1 MKIMVSEQFQCFMAS
16 LGVDL
21 NSLLEAAG
29 INKVVWQEQLML
41 SDVEYWQLM
50 NEFDNQLTDEMILS
64 LGNITNINTFMP
76 SFFAALAAKNGEQAI
91 ARMATYKSLAGPVH
105 LEIVTKPDIVNIH
118 ILGNSLGVELPRF
131 TIMTEQL
138 LLISLLRVGTG
149 KLIKPISVGSK
160 YPYGDQIDAVMGIR
174 PQQLADN
181 CIQFQVTDLQRAFIS
196 ANNSMWAFL
205 QPGLDQQKLAIEHN
219 QSLLATV
226 QALLLK
232 KIPSGSFS
240 IDEIATSLN
249 LSKRTL
255 QRHLSTLSTTF
266 NDEVQIARRTLVVP
280 LMKDQSLNLI
290 EISYLLGYSDPESFS
305 RAFKKWFHQ
314 RPSVYRQQ
322 SSGDVQKLTS
332 VAV

>member
-181 CIQFQVTDLQRAFIS
+181 CIQFQVTDLQRAIIS

-232 KIPSGSFS
+232 KIPSGSFL

-314 RPSVYRQQ
+314 SPSVYRQQ
-322 SSGDVQKLTS
+322 SLGMFKN
-332 VAV
+332 

>member
-1 MKIMVSEQFQCFMAS
+1 MVSEQFQCFMAS

-149 KLIKPISVGSK
+149 KLIKPISVDSK

-314 RPSVYRQQ
+314 SPSVYRQQ
-322 SSGDVQKLTS
+322 SLGMFKN
-332 VAV
+332 

>member
-118 ILGNSLGVELPRF
+118 ILENSLGVELPRF

-314 RPSVYRQQ
+314 SPSVYRQQ
-322 SSGDVQKLTS
+322 SLGMFKN
-332 VAV
+332 

>member
-149 KLIKPISVGSK
+149 KLIKPISIGSK

-314 RPSVYRQQ
+314 SPSVYRQQ
-322 SSGDVQKLTS
+322 SLGMFKN
-332 VAV
+332 

>member
-118 ILGNSLGVELPRF
+118 IFGNSLGVELPRF

-160 YPYGDQIDAVMGIR
+160 YPYGDQIDAVMSIR
-174 PQQLADN
+174 PQQLVDN

-290 EISYLLGYSDPESFS
+290 EISYLLGYSDPDSFS

-314 RPSVYRQQ
+314 SPSVYRQQ
-322 SSGDVQKLTS
+322 SLGMFKN
-332 VAV
+332 

>member
-314 RPSVYRQQ
+314 SPSVSRQQ
-322 SSGDVQKLTS
+322 SLGMFKN
-332 VAV
+332 

>member
-21 NSLLEAAG
+21 NTLLEAAG

-91 ARMATYKSLAGPVH
+91 ARMANYKSLAGPVH

-314 RPSVYRQQ
+314 SPSVYRQQ
-322 SSGDVQKLTS
+322 SLGMFKN
-332 VAV
+332 

>member
-1 MKIMVSEQFQCFMAS
+1 MVSEQFQCFMAS

-91 ARMATYKSLAGPVH
+91 ARMANYKSLAGPVH

-249 LSKRTL
+249 LSKRTV

-314 RPSVYRQQ
+314 SPSVYRQQ
-322 SSGDVQKLTS
+322 SLGMFKN
-332 VAV
+332 

>member
-290 EISYLLGYSDPESFS
+290 EISYLLGCSDPESFS

-314 RPSVYRQQ
+314 SPSVYRQQ
-322 SSGDVQKLTS
+322 SLGMFKN
-332 VAV
+332 

>member
-1 MKIMVSEQFQCFMAS
+1 MVSEQFQCFMAS

-314 RPSVYRQQ
+314 SPSVYRQQ
-322 SSGDVQKLTS
+322 SLGMFKN
-332 VAV
+332 

>member
-91 ARMATYKSLAGPVH
+91 ARMANYKSLAGPVH
-105 LEIVTKPDIVNIH
+105 LEIVTQLDIVNIH

-314 RPSVYRQQ
+314 SPSVYRQQ
-322 SSGDVQKLTS
+322 SLGMFKN
-332 VAV
+332 

>member
-91 ARMATYKSLAGPVH
+91 ARMANYKSLAGPVH

-266 NDEVQIARRTLVVP
+266 NDEVQITRRTLVVP

-314 RPSVYRQQ
+314 SPSVYRQQ
-322 SSGDVQKLTS
+322 SLGMFKN
-332 VAV
+332 

>member
-1 MKIMVSEQFQCFMAS
+1 VKIMVSEQFQCFMAS

-314 RPSVYRQQ
+314 SPSVYRQQ
-322 SSGDVQKLTS
+322 SLGMFKN
-332 VAV
+332 

>member
-41 SDVEYWQLM
+41 FDVEYWQLM

-322 SSGDVQKLTS
+322 SLGMFKN
-332 VAV
+332 

>member
-91 ARMATYKSLAGPVH
+91 ARMANYKSLAGPIH

-181 CIQFQVTDLQRAFIS
+181 CIQFQVTDLQRAIIS

-314 RPSVYRQQ
+314 SPSVYRQQ
-322 SSGDVQKLTS
+322 SLGMFKN
-332 VAV
+332 

>member
-91 ARMATYKSLAGPVH
+91 ARMANYKSLAGPVH

-314 RPSVYRQQ
+314 SPSVYRQQ
-322 SSGDVQKLTS
+322 SLGMFKN
-332 VAV
+332 

>member
-91 ARMATYKSLAGPVH
+91 ARMANYKSLAGPVH

-181 CIQFQVTDLQRAFIS
+181 CIQFQVTDLQRAIIS

-314 RPSVYRQQ
+314 SPSVYRQQ
-322 SSGDVQKLTS
+322 SLGMFKN
-332 VAV
+332 

>member
-64 LGNITNINTFMP
+64 LGNITNINTFMS

-314 RPSVYRQQ
+314 SPSVYRQQ
-322 SSGDVQKLTS
+322 SLGMFKN
-332 VAV
+332 

>member
-181 CIQFQVTDLQRAFIS
+181 CIQFQITDLQRAFIS

-314 RPSVYRQQ
+314 SPSVYRQQ
-322 SSGDVQKLTS
+322 SLGMFKN
-332 VAV
+332 

>member
-1 MKIMVSEQFQCFMAS
+1 MISVKIMVSEQFQCFMAS

-64 LGNITNINTFMP
+64 LGNITNINTFMS

-314 RPSVYRQQ
+314 SPSVYRQQ
-322 SSGDVQKLTS
+322 SLGMFKN
-332 VAV
+332 

>member
-118 ILGNSLGVELPRF
+118 ILGNSLGVELSRF

-314 RPSVYRQQ
+314 SPSVYRQQ
-322 SSGDVQKLTS
+322 SLGMFKN
-332 VAV
+332 

>member
-181 CIQFQVTDLQRAFIS
+181 CIQFQVTGLQRAFIS

-314 RPSVYRQQ
+314 SPSVYRQQ
-322 SSGDVQKLTS
+322 SLGMFKN
-332 VAV
+332 

>member
-160 YPYGDQIDAVMGIR
+160 YSYGDQIDAVMGIR

-280 LMKDQSLNLI
+280 LMKDQSLKLI

-314 RPSVYRQQ
+314 SPSVYRQQ
-322 SSGDVQKLTS
+322 SLGMFKN
-332 VAV
+332 

>member
-280 LMKDQSLNLI
+280 MMKDQSLNLI

-314 RPSVYRQQ
+314 SPSVYRQQ
-322 SSGDVQKLTS
+322 SLGMFKN
-332 VAV
+332 

>member
-91 ARMATYKSLAGPVH
+91 ARMANYKSLAGPVH

-255 QRHLSTLSTTF
+255 QRHLSTLSSTF
-266 NDEVQIARRTLVVP
+266 NDEVQIAHRTLVVS

-314 RPSVYRQQ
+314 SPSVYRQQ
-322 SSGDVQKLTS
+322 SLGMFKN
-332 VAV
+332 

>member
-314 RPSVYRQQ
+314 SPSVYR
-322 SSGDVQKLTS
+322 
-332 VAV
+332 

>member
-91 ARMATYKSLAGPVH
+91 ARMANYKSLAGPVH
-105 LEIVTKPDIVNIH
+105 LEIVTKLDIVNIH

-314 RPSVYRQQ
+314 SPSVYRQQ
-322 SSGDVQKLTS
+322 SLGMFKN
-332 VAV
+332 

>member
-1 MKIMVSEQFQCFMAS
+1 MVSEQFQCFMAS

-322 SSGDVQKLTS
+322 SLGMFKN
-332 VAV
+332 

>member
-105 LEIVTKPDIVNIH
+105 LQIVTKPDIVNIH

-314 RPSVYRQQ
+314 SPSVYRQQ
-322 SSGDVQKLTS
+322 SLGMFKN
-332 VAV
+332 

>member
-91 ARMATYKSLAGPVH
+91 ARMANYKSLAGPVH

-249 LSKRTL
+249 LSKRTV

-314 RPSVYRQQ
+314 SPSVYRQQ
-322 SSGDVQKLTS
+322 SLGMFKN
-332 VAV
+332 

>member
-160 YPYGDQIDAVMGIR
+160 YSYGDQIDAVMGIR

-314 RPSVYRQQ
+314 SPSVYRQQ
-322 SSGDVQKLTS
+322 SLGMFKN
-332 VAV
+332 

>member
-1 MKIMVSEQFQCFMAS
+1 MKIMVSEQFQYFMAS

-181 CIQFQVTDLQRAFIS
+181 CIQFQGTDLQRAFIS

-314 RPSVYRQQ
+314 SPSVYRQQ
-322 SSGDVQKLTS
+322 SLGMFKN
-332 VAV
+332 

>member
-232 KIPSGSFS
+232 KIPSGPFS

-314 RPSVYRQQ
+314 SPSVYRQQ
-322 SSGDVQKLTS
+322 SLGMFKN
-332 VAV
+332 

>member
-1 MKIMVSEQFQCFMAS
+1 MVSEQFQCFMAS

-29 INKVVWQEQLML
+29 INKVVWQEQLIL

-91 ARMATYKSLAGPVH
+91 ARMANYKSLAGPVH

-314 RPSVYRQQ
+314 SPSVYRQQ
-322 SSGDVQKLTS
+322 SLGMFKN
-332 VAV
+332 

>member
-1 MKIMVSEQFQCFMAS
+1 MVSEQFQCFMAS

-305 RAFKKWFHQ
+305 RAFKKWLHQ
-314 RPSVYRQQ
+314 SPSVYRQQ
-322 SSGDVQKLTS
+322 SLGMFKN
-332 VAV
+332 

>member
-91 ARMATYKSLAGPVH
+91 ARMANYKSLAGPVH

-255 QRHLSTLSTTF
+255 QRHLRNCLRSL
-266 NDEVQIARRTLVVP
+266 
-280 LMKDQSLNLI
+280 KD
-290 EISYLLGYSDPESFS
+290 
-305 RAFKKWFHQ
+305 A
-314 RPSVYRQQ
+314 
-322 SSGDVQKLTS
+322 
-332 VAV
+332 

>member
-1 MKIMVSEQFQCFMAS
+1 MVSEQFQCFMAS

-160 YPYGDQIDAVMGIR
+160 YSYGDQIDAVMGIR

-314 RPSVYRQQ
+314 SPSVYRQQ
-322 SSGDVQKLTS
+322 SLGMFKN
-332 VAV
+332 

>member
-41 SDVEYWQLM
+41 SNVEYWQLM

-91 ARMATYKSLAGPVH
+91 ARMAIYKSLAGPVH

-314 RPSVYRQQ
+314 SPSVYRQQ
-322 SSGDVQKLTS
+322 SLGMFKN
-332 VAV
+332 

>member
-290 EISYLLGYSDPESFS
+290 EISYLLGYSDPESFRELLKMVS
-305 RAFKKWFHQ
+305 SESIRL
-314 RPSVYRQQ
+314 PPTI
-322 SSGDVQKLTS
+322 SGDVQKLTGI
-332 VAV
+332 AV